1 MKVYSSGPYKTC
13 VGRKYRY
20 LPKLYRP
27 FTLLISGNFCNQYF
41 TEKNKIR
48 FINQFLRWFYK
59 SRWGYK
65 ISYDIK
71 LEQGIS
77 EGNSV
82 ILCSRTQKAAF
93 KNLLAKLNYEL
104 SDYDE
109 LKRRQYILNFMFL
122 FLNVSD
128 NINNLITLDILSLH
142 EDMFKI
148 FIVLNG
154 FYIKDFNNIL
164 YYYNTFIYNISYE
177 NDKINEISYD
187 NFDLFYKNIDLENLE
202 NLYINNSNIK
212 EKKAYISEKSIY

>member
-109 LKRRQYILNFMFL
+109 LKRHLTCQGTHNLYCTDIDNSMKTLISVWLND
-122 FLNVSD
+122 V
-128 NINNLITLDILSLH
+128 
-142 EDMFKI
+142 
-148 FIVLNG
+148 VLNKG
-154 FYIKDFNNIL
+154 VNMKVYKSESIKI
-164 YYYNTFIYNISYE
+164 
-177 NDKINEISYD
+177 
-187 NFDLFYKNIDLENLE
+187 
-202 NLYINNSNIK
+202 
-212 EKKAYISEKSIY
+212 